1 MNDDAQRGGTRG
13 PAQLSQAQVEALT
26 RSGSD
31 GADVAHVLEA
41 HRPSTEVEDVAGS
54 RATVSSSKGAPV
66 ATSPEHLQE
75 ILGPASRHAETHE
88 SDDIGGVRPELPPP
102 DA

>member
-1 MNDDAQRGGTRG
+1 MTDEAHRGGTRG

-26 RSGSD
+26 RSGSA
-31 GADVAHVLEA
+31 GADIARVLED
-41 HRPSTEVEDVAGS
+41 HRPSVDVEDEAGS
-54 RATVSSSKGAPV
+54 RAAPSPGKGAPV

-75 ILGPASRHAETHE
+75 ILGPASRHAETRE
-88 SDDIGGVRPELPPP
+88 DDDISGARPELSPP